1 MFAEDA
7 FRRVQSMEQEVDKWV
22 MEAVAT
28 FDLSTAQE
36 AQKEKEQ
43 LVADFNIVSEMATEL
58 KVELSKRVSGAKPR
72 MLESSTVQGRT
83 RLPKITHREFD
94 ADNPS
99 LWFLELELRLE
110 ASGVAEELPRFTLLT
125 GLLTKD
131 QALSIA
137 QVTESVSKNTCLN
150 PYTKGQSSSAEKICH
165 PLVQINIQGIQCTKG
180 QWFET

>member
-1 MFAEDA
+1 
-7 FRRVQSMEQEVDKWV
+7 
-22 MEAVAT
+22 
-28 FDLSTAQE
+28 
-36 AQKEKEQ
+36 
-43 LVADFNIVSEMATEL
+43 
-58 KVELSKRVSGAKPR
+58 

-125 GLLTKD
+125 GLLTND
-131 QALSIA
+131 QALSIT

-150 PYTKGQSSSAEKICH
+150 PYTNAKTVLLKRYATPWYRLISKAFSIPRDGGSKPSEQNSKSSC
-165 PLVQINIQGIQCTKG
+165 
-180 QWFET
+180 F